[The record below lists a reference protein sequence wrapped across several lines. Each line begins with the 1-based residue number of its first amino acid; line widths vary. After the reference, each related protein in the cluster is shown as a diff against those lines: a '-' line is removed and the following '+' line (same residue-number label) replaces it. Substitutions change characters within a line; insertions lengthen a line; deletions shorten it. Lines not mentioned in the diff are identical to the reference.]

1 MVVDVSLHCGFA
13 TAVVAVNSVAFL
25 LLTAHRRGFPVI
37 EQSAG
42 GY

>member
-1 MVVDVSLHCGFA
+1 MVADVSLHCGCA
-13 TAVVAVNSVAFL
+13 TAVLTVNSVAFL